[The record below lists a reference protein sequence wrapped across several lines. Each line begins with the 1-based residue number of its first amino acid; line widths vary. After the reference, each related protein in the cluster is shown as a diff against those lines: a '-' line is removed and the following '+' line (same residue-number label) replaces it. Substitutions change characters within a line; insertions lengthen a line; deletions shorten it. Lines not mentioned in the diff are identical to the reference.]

1 MEINKSTANQ
11 ICTELNEILKTN
23 VNYISADG
31 FITSSTNKE
40 RVGDYHSIAH
50 TAAITNQIQYVYDD
64 SIENVKSGI
73 NIPIEFEYEV
83 VGVIGIAGNPNKYA
97 TTARLCKALTETL
110 IQELYYN
117 KRENYTSSQMKHIIE
132 MIIFNRTD
140 FLENSLNEF
149 FGGKFN
155 AGYISVISAPAK
167 DLKVI
172 YKLLRKLPNICITE
186 MASIIVIVSKDKDHY
201 FSNLKDQVKNFK
213 IGFGNY
219 KTNIFDLNDSYY
231 EALSSLKVCEKYNI
245 EYCPFS
251 DLKTEKLIN
260 SLPNEAKLSLIDQFF
275 ANLEPSEMQSNSE
288 LYVYYFEA
296 NRSLV
301 ETAQHFYVH
310 KNTIKYRL
318 EKFSQKTDLNYLN
331 LVESALL
338 YYICRIYFDKDT
350 YHLKYRHENDK
361 V

>member
-1 MEINKSTANQ
+1 MKIHQTTAKK
-11 ICTELNEILKTN
+11 ICSELNEILKTN

-31 FITSSTNKE
+31 FITSSTNPE

-50 TAAITNQIQYVYDD
+50 TAALTNQIQYVYDD

-97 TTARLCKALTETL
+97 TTARLCKSLTETL

-117 KRENYTSSQMKHIIE
+117 KRENYKNSQMKNIIE
-132 MIIFNRTD
+132 MIVFNRTD
-140 FLENSLNEF
+140 FLENSIKEF
-149 FGGKFN
+149 FDFDFSS
-155 AGYISVISAPAK
+155 GYISVISAPAK
-167 DLKVI
+167 ELKII
-172 YKLLRKLPNICITE
+172 YKQLRKLPDICITE
-186 MASIIVIVSKDKDHY
+186 MASIIVIVSKDKAHY
-201 FSNLKDQVKNFK
+201 FDHLKKQSNNFK
-213 IGFGNY
+213 IGFGNL
-219 KTNIFDLNDSYY
+219 KTNIIDLNDSYY

-260 SLPNEAKLSLIDQFF
+260 SLPNEAKVSLIDQFF
-275 ANLEPSEMQSNSE
+275 NNLTPTDMQSYSE

-296 NRSLV
+296 NRSLI
-301 ETAQHFYVH
+301 ETSQHFFVH

-318 EKFSQKTDLNYLN
+318 EKFSKKTDLNYLN

-338 YYICRIYFDKDT
+338 YYICRIYLDKDT
-350 YHLKYRHENDK
+350 YHLKYRHENDR